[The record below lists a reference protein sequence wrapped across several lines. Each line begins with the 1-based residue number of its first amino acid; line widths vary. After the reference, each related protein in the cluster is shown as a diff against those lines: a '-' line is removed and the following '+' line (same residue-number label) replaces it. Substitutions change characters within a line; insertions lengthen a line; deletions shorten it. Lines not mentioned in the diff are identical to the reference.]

1 MRANPWEMFR
11 ALSVETRLKIFE
23 ILKTEGPLGV
33 KRLAE
38 LVGVT
43 PAAVSQHLK
52 VLKQAGL
59 VSNERKGYYIP
70 YSIDEEAVED
80 CCVVMLRVCSCR
92 IPGHHH
98 GRHSRH
104 IKKTAE
110 LEALKEYEKQIE
122 KELKAVRKKI
132 ESIKRR
138 CK

>member
-38 LVGVT
+38 IVGVT

-70 YSIDEEAVED
+70 YSIDAEALED
-80 CCVVMLRVCSCR
+80 CCGVMLRVCSCK
-92 IPGHHH
+92 IPGQPYRH
-98 GRHSRH
+98 HSRR
-104 IKKTAE
+104 IKKITE
-110 LEALKEYEKQIE
+110 LDALKEYEKHIE
-122 KELKAVRKKI
+122 KELKAVRNKI

>member
-1 MRANPWEMFR
+1 MRSNPWEMFR

-52 VLKQAGL
+52 ILKQAGL
-59 VSNERKGYYIP
+59 VRNERHGYYIP

-80 CCVVMLRVCSCR
+80 CCGVMLRVCSCQWPR
-92 IPGHHH
+92 RPHRHHN
-98 GRHSRH
+98 RRM
-104 IKKTAE
+104 KE
-110 LEALKEYEKQIE
+110 DNDLESLKEYEKQIE
-122 KELKAVRKKI
+122 KELNTVRKKI
-132 ESIKRR
+132 EAIKQRS
-138 CK
+138 K